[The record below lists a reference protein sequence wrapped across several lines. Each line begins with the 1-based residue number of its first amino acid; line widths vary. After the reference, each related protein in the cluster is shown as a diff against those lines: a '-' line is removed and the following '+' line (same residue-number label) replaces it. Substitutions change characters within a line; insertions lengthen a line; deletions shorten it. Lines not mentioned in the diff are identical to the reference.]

1 MWLLQ
6 GVPKEIEEVLRQE
19 GIREEMKKGRS
30 FGVKERREDQVVA
43 RGQAGT
49 IGIFFVDTIP

>member
-1 MWLLQ
+1 M
-6 GVPKEIEEVLRQE
+6 

-30 FGVKERREDQVVA
+30 FWVEERWEERREDQVVE
-43 RGQAGT
+43 RGQAGN